1 MQDERRPHSGTLRA
15 LINNDLGS
23 IPCALRVG
31 VIIYLLLYLCLW
43 AYTTLFY
50 YYRARSQAQQ
60 LQVGHLRWETL
71 TVYICLTTKKCILAK
86 PDQIKSISS

>member
-15 LINNDLGS
+15 LINNDLCS